1 MYARI
6 GGRQSSASS
15 SCLHVHLKSS
25 ALASCVK
32 KTLEITNKHAIHILK
47 SCTKTQAQRSGNLK
61 VGSTALS
68 TKNFRSMAGYGMWQR
83 WCNSNG
89 NNQPS
94 FSLMF
99 IRAWQFK
106 LRNGSNTQMDL
117 NVSIFKREYMK
128 VIYFTHWHVHTSQNW
143 KQLNCRETMWRDWGF
158 SPWDLPPS
166 LPFAFTIHRKW
177 SDLAIEI
184 SLHLRWDWP
193 AFPLPFFPPL
203 GMRSPLCPSSP
214 GPHTMT

>member
-1 MYARI
+1 
-6 GGRQSSASS
+6 
-15 SCLHVHLKSS
+15 
-25 ALASCVK
+25 
-32 KTLEITNKHAIHILK
+32 
-47 SCTKTQAQRSGNLK
+47 
-61 VGSTALS
+61 
-68 TKNFRSMAGYGMWQR
+68 MAGYGMWQR

-94 FSLMF
+94 FSPMF

-106 LRNGSNTQMDL
+106 LRNGSNTRMDL
-117 NVSIFKREYMK
+117 NVSIFKREYIYEMK
-128 VIYFTHWHVHTSQNW
+128 VISFTHWHVHNW
-143 KQLNCRETMWRDWGF
+143 SAEKPCDATGAFHPETCHYLCP
-158 SPWDLPPS
+158 SPSPKS
-166 LPFAFTIHRKW
+166 

-184 SLHLRWDWP
+184 SAFYIWDHLRWDWRRLP